1 MLEFRNCP
9 SCGALYAG
17 PGIVCPRCAARDNEI
32 FDRVKA
38 YLEAHPEAVLE
49 EVAEQTGVDRQVIL
63 RFIRS
68 GRIIVG
74 RPQTFGLF
82 CERCGTAIAT
92 GVVCPECAA
101 ELSRSIRA
109 VTGQKGMRMYHRDRE

>member
-1 MLEFRNCP
+1 MLRFRNCP

-17 PGIVCPRCAARDNEI
+17 LGDVCPRCAARENEM
-32 FDRVKA
+32 FDVVKT
-38 YLEAHPEAVLE
+38 YLETHPEAVLE
-49 EVAEQTGVDRQVIL
+49 DVSDATGVDRQIVL

-82 CERCGTAIAT
+82 CERCGKAIAT
-92 GVVCPECAA
+92 GLVCPECAA
-101 ELSRSIRA
+101 ELSKHIREA
-109 VTGQKGMRMYHRDRE
+109 TGQKGMRMYHRERE